1 MAGIRQIGATKR
13 RTSNQDRW
21 LLKAM
26 EDLLSSNKVF
36 GKKGVFY
43 PSIVSNPCD
52 RYVYLSYNG
61 LLPAQAISGNLQRI
75 FDNGN
80 YLEYRINKYFEK
92 LGIVRKRE
100 LPIKLETPNISGRI
114 DFIITHPEYKE
125 VILELKSIN
134 SRNFDLLK
142 IAPKEDH
149 MIQIQIYLNL
159 AAYDHGIVLYENK
172 NDQKLKAF
180 KVEKDPKM
188 WDNILER
195 LFKIMGMTRI
205 PEKCTGESYCQC
217 KLVK

>member
-61 LLPAQAISGNLQRI
+61 LLPAQAIAGNLQRI

-100 LPIKLETPNISGRI
+100 SPVKLETPHISGRI
-114 DFIITHPEYKE
+114 DFIISHPEHQE

-134 SRNFDLLK
+134 SRNFELLK
-142 IAPKEDH
+142 LAPKEDH

-172 NDQKLKAF
+172 NDQRLKAF
-180 KVEKDPKM
+180 KVEKDPVM

-195 LFKIMGMTRI
+195 LFKIMGMRRI
-205 PEKCTGESYCQC
+205 PEKCTGESYCNC

>member
-1 MAGIRQIGATKR
+1 MAGIRQIGAKR
-13 RTSNQDRW
+13 SRLSNQDRW
-21 LLKAM
+21 LLKSM
-26 EDLLSSNKVF
+26 DNLLSSDKVF

-61 LLPAQAISGNLQRI
+61 LLPAQAVSGNLQRI

-80 YLEYRINKYFEK
+80 YLEYRINKYF
-92 LGIVRKRE
+92 
-100 LPIKLETPNISGRI
+100 
-114 DFIITHPEYKE
+114 
-125 VILELKSIN
+125 
-134 SRNFDLLK
+134 DLLK
-142 IAPKEDH
+142 LAPKEDH

-180 KVEKDPKM
+180 KVEKDVKM

>member
-1 MAGIRQIGATKR
+1 MAGIRQIGAKR
-13 RTSNQDRW
+13 QRLSNQDRW
-21 LLKAM
+21 LLKSM
-26 EDLLSSNKVF
+26 DNLLSSDKVF
-36 GKKGVFY
+36 GKKVVFY
-43 PSIVSNPCD
+43 PSMISNPCD
-52 RYVYLSYNG
+52 RYVFLSYNG
-61 LLPAQAISGNLQRI
+61 LLPAQAITGNLQRI

-92 LGIVRKRE
+92 LGIVKRRE
-100 LPIKLETPNISGRI
+100 VPLKLETPNISGRL
-114 DFIITHPEYKE
+114 DFIISHPEYQE

-134 SRNFDLLK
+134 TRNFDLLK
-142 IAPKEDH
+142 LAPKEEH

-180 KVEKDPKM
+180 KVDKDPKM

>member
-1 MAGIRQIGATKR
+1 MAGIRQIGAKR
-13 RTSNQDRW
+13 PRLSNQDRW
-21 LLKAM
+21 LLKSM
-26 EDLLSSNKVF
+26 DNLLSSDKVF
-36 GKKGVFY
+36 GKKVVFY
-43 PSIVSNPCD
+43 PSMISNPCD
-52 RYVYLSYNG
+52 RYVFLSYNG
-61 LLPAQAISGNLQRI
+61 LLPAQAITGNLQRI

-92 LGIVRKRE
+92 LGIVKRRE
-100 LPIKLETPNISGRI
+100 VPLKLETPNISGRL
-114 DFIITHPEYKE
+114 DFIISHPEYQE

-134 SRNFDLLK
+134 TRNFDLLK
-142 IAPKEDH
+142 LAPKEEH

-180 KVEKDPKM
+180 KVDKDPKM

>member
-1 MAGIRQIGATKR
+1 MSGIRQIGAKR
-13 RTSNQDRW
+13 PRLSNQDRW
-21 LLKAM
+21 LLKSM
-26 EDLLSSNKVF
+26 DNLLSSDKVF

-43 PSIVSNPCD
+43 PSMISNACD

-61 LLPAQAISGNLQRI
+61 ILPAQSITGNLQRI

-92 LGIVRKRE
+92 LGIARKRE
-100 LPIKLETPNISGRI
+100 VPLKLETPNISGR
-114 DFIITHPEYKE
+114 
-125 VILELKSIN
+125 LKSIN
-134 SRNFDLLK
+134 TRNFDLLK
-142 IAPKEDH
+142 VAPKEDH

-180 KVEKDPKM
+180 KVDKDPKM
-188 WDNILER
+188 WDNILKR
-195 LFKIMGMTRI
+195 LFKIMSMTRI